1 LATITFGNRA
11 ETQLNAIGRLGW
23 AVWRTLTS
31 VKFAVLQISVLVV
44 AGVIGAVMKQIP
56 AAALHDPAGY
66 AQQMVLIHQ
75 AYDPLT
81 ILGFNVGPG
90 MVDVFQ
96 HLGLFEIFSA
106 PWFVFLLTLLVVSI
120 IVCTL
125 DRTPDLW
132 RKERL
137 VRVVQAPPFYDMRL
151 DNRAT
156 FSALDE
162 AALADVRSVL
172 RRSRFRVREQR
183 VAEPAGADV
192 INLYGDKN
200 QYFRLATLFTHLGLI
215 LFLAAAA
222 ITTAFGFETVV
233 FLGNGQTAPVQP
245 VGTPGNL
252 LVKNV
257 DFQAPMRADGSF
269 ADFAT
274 DLAVYQ
280 DGVQVAR
287 KTIRVNDPLEFDGYA
302 FHQNTFGPAED
313 MVIHDPTGALVWDGP
328 ILLDGALA
336 GKPQGFMTIPGSDVG
351 LLLVLDNTD
360 AGNPVLAVTG
370 ITATPQANGTNIV
383 FIDGLGLGQASD
395 PALTANYSVTW
406 TDATAYTGMVI
417 KRDPG
422 QGLVWLAYL
431 SLITGLLLTF
441 YFPRRRFWARYEGGR
456 LQLAMLADR
465 YVSTEREFAKLVD
478 TIATRVGASA
488 AMSTPET

>member
-1 LATITFGNRA
+1 M
-11 ETQLNAIGRLGW
+11 
-23 AVWRTLTS
+23 WRTLTN

-44 AGVIGAVMKQIP
+44 SGVIGAVLKQIP

-66 AQQMVLIHQ
+66 AQQMALIHA

-81 ILGFNVGPG
+81 ILGVNVGPP
-90 MVDVFQ
+90 MVD
-96 HLGLFEIFSA
+96 LFERLDFFQIFAA

-120 IVCTL
+120 IVCTI
-125 DRTPDLW
+125 DRIPDLW

-137 VRVVQAPPFYDMRL
+137 VRVIQAPPFYDLRV
-151 DNRAT
+151 DNRAE
-156 FSALDE
+156 FSASSEGALD
-162 AALADVRSVL
+162 DVKAIL

-183 VAEPAGADV
+183 VAEPGGADV
-192 INLYGDKN
+192 IHLYGDKN
-200 QYFRLATLFTHLGLI
+200 QYFKLATLFTHLGLI

-245 VGTPGNL
+245 VGTPNNL
-252 LVKNV
+252 LVKNI
-257 DFQAPMRADGSF
+257 DFEAPMRPDGTF
-269 ADFAT
+269 ADFTT

-287 KTIRVNDPLEFDGYA
+287 KTIRVNDPLEFGGYV

-313 MVIHDPTGALVWDGP
+313 MVIRDSSGALLWDGP
-328 ILLDGALA
+328 VLLDGALN
-336 GKPQGFMTIPGSDVG
+336 GKPQGFMTIPGSDMG
-351 LLLVLDNTD
+351 LLVVLDKTD
-360 AGNPVLAVTG
+360 SGSPVLIVTG
-370 ITATPQANGTNIV
+370 LTTTPQPNGTNIAFLDGV
-383 FIDGLGLGQASD
+383 GLGETTD
-395 PALTANYSVTW
+395 PSESGDYSVTW

-422 QGLVWLAYL
+422 QGLVWIAYG
-431 SLITGLLLTF
+431 SLITGLILTF

-465 YVSTEREFAKLVD
+465 YVNTEHEFAKLV
-478 TIATRVGASA
+478 ASMSEKLGNA
-488 AMSTPET
+488 AQMSGGTQADISEPD